1 MQTPNKLLATLPIA
15 GALALAACGGSS
27 GSTSQEVGTL
37 HVAMTDAPACGFDA
51 VHVTVTRVRVHRSET
66 AADEDGGWRDLT
78 VSPPRKLNLLDLQ
91 NGVLADLGQLEL
103 EAGRYTQVRLVLD
116 AADGSNT
123 VTPTGGTE
131 LALRTPSAQ
140 QSGLKLKHAFDV
152 AADQT
157 VDLVLDFDACR
168 SIVKAG
174 NSGSHLLKP
183 VLTAIPVVISGTIAG
198 SLGAAGSGAVVSVQ
212 GVDEAG
218 LPVVVKSTTAD
229 ASGTFKLAPVKVAS
243 TSYQLVI
250 QRNGAATQVVT
261 GVPVTAAATT
271 TIPSIALT
279 PSAMRMVSGRVTV
292 VPQAP
297 AGVRALQTVAN
308 AITIELGHDAVE
320 SGESWQLELP
330 VAAPRIASWDP
341 TLNFA
346 DGANAAKYRIEAR
359 SDAMP
364 AKSADVDVADGSVVV
379 DFALP

>member
-1 MQTPNKLLATLPIA
+1 MQIRNKLLTTLPIA
-15 GALALAACGGSS
+15 GALALAGCGGSS
-27 GSTSQEVGTL
+27 ESTSQEVGTL
-37 HVAMTDAPACGFDA
+37 RVAMTDAPACGFDA
-51 VHVTVTRVRVHRSET
+51 VHVTVTRIRVHRSET

-78 VSPPRKLNLLDLQ
+78 VSPPRKLNLLELQ
-91 NGVLADLGQLEL
+91 NGVLADLGQIEL
-103 EAGRYTQVRLVLD
+103 EAGRYMQVRLVLD
-116 AADGSNT
+116 AAAGSNT

-174 NSGSHLLKP
+174 NTGNYLLKP
-183 VLTAIPVVISGTIAG
+183 VLTAIPVVTSGTIAG

-212 GVDEAG
+212 GVDDAG

-229 ASGTFKLAPVKVAS
+229 ASGSFKLAPVKVAS

-250 QRNGAATQVVT
+250 QRTGAATQVVS

-279 PSAMRMVSGRVTV
+279 PSAMRTVSGRVTV

-297 AGVRALQTVAN
+297 AAVRALQTVAN
-308 AITIELGHDAVE
+308 AIAIELGHDAVE

-330 VAAPRIASWDP
+330 VNAPRIASWGP
-341 TLNFA
+341 ALSFA
-346 DGANAAKYRIEAR
+346 EGANAAKYRIEAR
-359 SDAMP
+359 SEAMP
-364 AKSADVDVADGSVVV
+364 AESADVDVADGSVVV

>member
-1 MQTPNKLLATLPIA
+1 
-15 GALALAACGGSS
+15 
-27 GSTSQEVGTL
+27 
-37 HVAMTDAPACGFDA
+37 MTDAPACGFDA
-51 VHVTVTRVRVHRSET
+51 VHVTVTGVRVHRSET
-66 AADEDGGWRDLT
+66 AADESGGWRDLT

-91 NGVLADLGQLEL
+91 NGILANLGQLEL

-152 AADQT
+152 APDQT

-168 SIVKAG
+168 SIVRAG
-174 NSGSHLLKP
+174 NSGTFLLKP
-183 VLTAIPVVISGTIAG
+183 VLTAIPLVTSGTIAG

-229 ASGTFKLAPVKVAS
+229 ASGTFKLAPVKVPS

-250 QRNGAATQVVT
+250 QRMGAATQVVS

-271 TIPSIALT
+271 TIPPIALT
-279 PSAMRMVSGRVTV
+279 PSAMRTVSGRVTV

-297 AGVRALQTVAN
+297 AAVRALQTVAN
-308 AITIELGHDAVE
+308 AIAIELGHDAVE
-320 SGESWQLELP
+320 SGEGWQLELP
-330 VAAPRIASWDP
+330 VAAPRIASWGP
-341 TLNFA
+341 ALSFA
-346 DGANAAKYRIEAR
+346 DGANAARYRIEAR
-359 SDAMP
+359 SEAMP
-364 AKSADVDVADGSVVV
+364 GESADVDVADGPVVV